1 MLSLKEVVSNM
12 ADKAYWQKLKDPR
25 WQKLRLEAMQKADFK
40 CEICRDDESSL
51 NVHHKE
57 YFKGHE
63 PWEYDVNQ
71 LSVLCEPCHESY
83 HDEFNVLRWVSSL
96 APLEGPGNRIDLSYL
111 MAGFLNINYEGMLSV
126 ACHSDYEY
134 RRLAFDL
141 GVKAREE
148 IYG

>member
-12 ADKAYWQKLKDPR
+12 ADKAYWQKLKDPC
-25 WQKLRLEAMQKADFK
+25 WQKLRLEAMQKAEFR
-40 CEICRDDESSL
+40 CEVCMDDESSL

-63 PWEYDVNQ
+63 PWEYDVEQ
-71 LSVLCEPCHESY
+71 LAVLCEPCHESH

-96 APLEGPGNRIDLSYL
+96 APLDGPGNRVDLSYL
-111 MAGFLNINYEGMLSV
+111 MAGFLNLDYEGMLSV
-126 ACHSDYEY
+126 ACHGNNEY

-148 IYG
+148 FYG